1 MIVSERKPRESGR
14 DYALRIIKQNIIWLE
29 LAPGS
34 MVSESELAAQLGLSR
49 TPVREALFELSK
61 SKIVEIFPQKGSRIA
76 LVDYSLVEE
85 ASFTRLVLEKA
96 IVHLACSM
104 AKPKDLN
111 ALERCIKLQEFYLEN
126 PDEAMMMK
134 LDNDF
139 HRMLFTICE
148 KRQTYAMMNSF
159 TIHFDRVRRM
169 SLLNLKDNKTVAD
182 HRAILKAIASR
193 DEQEAMASM
202 ELHLSRYKVDK
213 QTIQRDHPEYFKD
226 LI

>member
-1 MIVSERKPRESGR
+1 MIVTEREPRENGR

-61 SKIVEIFPQKGSRIA
+61 SRIVEIYPQKGSRIA
-76 LVDYSLVEE
+76 LVDYSMVEE

-96 IVHLACSM
+96 IVQLACSM
-104 AKPKDLN
+104 AKPKEIN
-111 ALERCIKLQEFYLEN
+111 ALERCVKLQEFYLEN
-126 PDEAMMMK
+126 PDESMMMK
-134 LDNDF
+134 LDDEF
-139 HRMLFTICE
+139 HRSLFTICE
-148 KRQTYAMMNSF
+148 KQQTYAMMNSF

-169 SLLNLKDNKTVAD
+169 SLSSLKDNKTVAD
-182 HRAILKAIASR
+182 HRAVLEAIAAGN
-193 DEQEAMASM
+193 EQAAMANM

-213 QTIQRDHPEYFKD
+213 QAILRDHPEYFKEM
-226 LI
+226 I